1 MTAIHAPRLLS
12 PATPFERFLLDT
24 AARLDRIVAT
34 RLERRAARPTPARQA
49 SPSDAAL
56 DIRARAT
63 LLAPVAN
70 QLR

>member
-12 PATPFERFLLDT
+12 PATPFERFLLAT
-24 AARLDRIVAT
+24 AARLDRIVAV
-34 RLERRAARPTPARQA
+34 RLERRAARTSSVRRDL
-49 SPSDAAL
+49 SSDAAL
-56 DIRARAT
+56 GVRARAT